1 MKTVF
6 ERMAESIDREAQ
18 ANAWMATEKL
28 GEDGLLHC
36 TVCGG
41 PRQCVIT
48 LFGEQKV
55 VRCDCGCRRRED
67 EAAKEVLRKQ
77 AIERHRRDCFRG
89 SEATRCRFENDNGH
103 NPELSTTA
111 RKYVENFAE
120 YRRKGKGLV
129 LYGPVGTGKSYTAA
143 CIANALIDEGY
154 RAVMTNLPEVGREAL
169 GTFEKERYFYSL
181 VDCDLLVLDDL
192 GVERRGEY
200 MDETVFGVIDAWYRS
215 GVPLIVTT
223 NLSADELSKT
233 ADISQKRVYD
243 RILEQCLPVHVDGIS
258 QRRGNAR
265 QAWRA
270 MRTDLGLEA
279 RK

>member
-55 VRCDCGCRRRED
+55 VRCDCGCRSRED

-129 LYGPVGTGKSYTAA
+129 LYGPVGTGKYSQGGTRDSLSRSTSVDWSGN
-143 CIANALIDEGY
+143 IAE
-154 RAVMTNLPEVGREAL
+154 LPL
-169 GTFEKERYFYSL
+169 GF
-181 VDCDLLVLDDL
+181 
-192 GVERRGEY
+192 
-200 MDETVFGVIDAWYRS
+200 
-215 GVPLIVTT
+215 
-223 NLSADELSKT
+223 NLSEDITSIFLMYGTPKMPPVNGLYAAMYGPAAQRTAKKKQEEAVKT
-233 ADISQKRVYD
+233 
-243 RILEQCLPVHVDGIS
+243 ILE
-258 QRRGNAR
+258 R
-265 QAWRA
+265 
-270 MRTDLGLEA
+270 LGG
-279 RK
+279 